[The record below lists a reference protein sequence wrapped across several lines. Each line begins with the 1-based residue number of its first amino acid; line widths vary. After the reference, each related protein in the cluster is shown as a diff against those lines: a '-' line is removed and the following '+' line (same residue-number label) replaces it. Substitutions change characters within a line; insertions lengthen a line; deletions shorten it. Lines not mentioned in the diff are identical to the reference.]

1 MVHYT
6 LKCEFVGKI
15 FQEIYKN
22 WSTTNISDFT
32 VFHLRFTNDN
42 ERPETDLINVYTLT
56 YNRRQCD
63 LLNLRQLILNI
74 EKINTY

>member
-6 LKCEFVGKI
+6 LKCEFVDKI

-32 VFHLRFTNDN
+32 VFHLRVTNDN

>member
-15 FQEIYKN
+15 FQEIYNN

-32 VFHLRFTNDN
+32 VFHLRVTNDN